1 MKGIQIEITFDDM
14 DFVYNWKYL
23 ISLQMVLPGFLTKF
37 R

>member
-23 ISLQMVLPGFLTKF
+23 ISLQIVLPRFLKKH